1 MRILWA
7 LIALAGAV
15 PALGR
20 PHVVL
25 FMSDDH
31 TWSDCGPYGAADV
44 RTPNLD
50 RLAKSGMRF
59 DLAFA
64 ASPTCTP
71 SRSAIYTGCYP
82 MRNGAHANH
91 SLVNDGIKTWP
102 EYFKGLGYRVVL
114 AGKTHI
120 GPRERFGFEYL
131 AGSNV
136 MPAGKNQLLWTDLGT
151 GAVERLL
158 ASHDRGKTPL
168 CLIVCS
174 HSPHVYWP
182 ENDGYDPRMVV
193 LPPYFVDTAQ
203 TREARCRYYTDVTWM
218 DRQVGEVMGALERHG
233 YAAGDTVFV
242 YTADQGAQWPFGKW
256 NLYDAG
262 IRSPLIVRW
271 PGKVK
276 EGAVSRAMVSLVDL
290 LPTLLE
296 SAGGEAPKDV
306 DGRSFLPVLLGQSDR
321 HREEIYAAH
330 TGDGN
335 MNRSPMRCV
344 RTGRWKYVLNLAPQT
359 RYETHISKAVAADGR
374 EYWDSWVERAKTDA
388 AAARVVERYHR
399 RPAEE
404 LYDLGADS
412 YEQKNLAGDAGQA
425 KVMGELRDKLK
436 AWRLGQGEDLAKV
449 LMPEDAR
456 QGEVLYAR

>member
-1 MRILWA
+1 MMRLVIWLVGLLGA
-7 LIALAGAV
+7 APVLA
-15 PALGR
+15 R

-31 TWSDCGPYGAADV
+31 SWHDCGAYGAGDV
-44 RTPNLD
+44 RTPNID

-59 DLAFA
+59 ERAFA

-71 SRSAIYTGCYP
+71 SRSAIYTACYP
-82 MRNGAHANH
+82 VKNGAHANH
-91 SLVNDGIKTWP
+91 SLIHDGVRTWP

-120 GPRERFGFEYL
+120 GPRGSFGFEYL

-136 MPAGKNQLLWTDLGT
+136 MPSGKNHVLWTDLHT

-158 ASHDRGKTPL
+158 TTHEREKTPL

-182 ENDGYDPRMVV
+182 PSEGYEPAKVV
-193 LPPYFVDTAQ
+193 LPPYLLDTNQ
-203 TREARCRYYTDVTWM
+203 TREVRCRYYTDVTWM
-218 DRQVGEVMGALERHG
+218 DRQVGEVMGAVEKHG
-233 YAAGDTVFV
+233 YAGETIFV
-242 YTADQGAQWPFGKW
+242 YTADQGAQWPFAKW

-276 EGAVSRAMVSLVDL
+276 EGAVSGAMLSLVDL

-296 SAGGEAPKDV
+296 ACGGEAPKGI
-306 DGRSFLPVLLGQSDR
+306 DGKSFLPVLLGKADE
-321 HREEIYAAH
+321 HREEVYGAH
-330 TGDGN
+330 TGDAN

-344 RTGRWKYVLNLAPQT
+344 RTGRWKYILNLAPGN
-359 RYETHISKAVAADGR
+359 RYETHISRGAGPDGKG
-374 EYWDSWVERAKTDA
+374 YWDSWVKLADA
-388 AAARVVERYHR
+388 DEGARRVVERYHV

-404 LYDLGADS
+404 LYDVGADP
-412 YEQKNLAGDAGQA
+412 YELKNVAGEAGNARVLADLRE
-425 KVMGELRDKLK
+425 KVK
-436 AWRLGQGEDLAKV
+436 AWRVGQGEDLGKV

-456 QGEVLYAR
+456 KGEVLYAR